1 MNTKF
6 IRKAV
11 IICGSQT
18 ALAEKIGVTQPAVHK
33 WTNGEAE
40 KAPPQA
46 SQSEQATGGLV
57 TRHQIRPDISPLE
70 IPS

>member
-18 ALAEKIGVTQPAVHK
+18 ALAEKIGVTHPAVHK
-33 WTNGEAE
+33 WTNGVAEIALQHAIPIEA
-40 KAPPQA
+40 
-46 SQSEQATGGLV
+46 ATGGLV
-57 TRHQIRPDISPLE
+57 TRPQIRPDI
-70 IPS
+70 